1 MRREDVAELLH
12 KAVGKVRFKQRHFLQ
27 HRVGSPLHGEEERH
41 FVGAE
46 LVDHQEGVFAILLG
60 DIVNIA
66 VHIFPG
72 HRQML
77 ELGEDMAADLG
88 QYLRLVGANVKHLW
102 RFSAGKVSRRTAKT
116 ASLPAQPEDSNRRS
130 GSAL

>member
-12 KAVGKVRFKQRHFLQ
+12 KAVGKVRLKQRDFLQ
-27 HRVGSPLHGEEERH
+27 HRVGAPLHGEEERH

-66 VHIFPG
+66 VHIFPATG
-72 HRQML
+72 RCWNSARIWRRISVNTC
-77 ELGEDMAADLG
+77 GW
-88 QYLRLVGANVKHLW
+88 LV
-102 RFSAGKVSRRTAKT
+102 
-116 ASLPAQPEDSNRRS
+116 PM
-130 GSAL
+130 